1 MSPNDVNWK
10 PTVKREESILFGY
23 YVLQGICAPIFE
35 RETGIKFGFKNRVV
49 RDHQV
54 YMDTAEID
62 ELHNLMSDGPLE
74 TLKRLAEKCSASC
87 SRLISCAT
95 DIASRGDLSATSQPE
110 LIRLFKEYSDQVVR
124 HAHI

>member
-10 PTVKREESILFGY
+10 PTRKKRREYSVRLLCI
-23 YVLQGICAPIFE
+23 LQGICAPIFE

-54 YMDTAEID
+54 YMDTAELD
-62 ELHNLMSDGPLE
+62 ELHNLMSAQPLE

-95 DIASRGDLSATSQPE
+95 DIASRGDLSQQRASP
-110 LIRLFKEYSDQVVR
+110 S
-124 HAHI
+124 